1 MDLKPQ
7 NIMMINSIPKIA
19 DFGFSKIKKFIEH
32 GENLHYG
39 TFQYMSPELA
49 NFDHDIEYAA
59 TKPDIWAIGVIIYQM
74 LFGFDQ
80 YPYSVMDNI
89 FRQVVYFE
97 GKNPD
102 EVVDY
107 TKVVGKLEQYRET
120 NKYLAEKLMGI
131 IERCLKPNPYERPEA
146 EELYEQLS

>member
-1 MDLKPQ
+1 
-7 NIMMINSIPKIA
+7 
-19 DFGFSKIKKFIEH
+19 
-32 GENLHYG
+32 
-39 TFQYMSPELA
+39 
-49 NFDHDIEYAA
+49 
-59 TKPDIWAIGVIIYQM
+59 M

-131 IERCLKPNPYERPEA
+131 IEVFD
-146 EELYEQLS
+146 

>member
-1 MDLKPQ
+1 
-7 NIMMINSIPKIA
+7 
-19 DFGFSKIKKFIEH
+19 
-32 GENLHYG
+32 
-39 TFQYMSPELA
+39 
-49 NFDHDIEYAA
+49 
-59 TKPDIWAIGVIIYQM
+59 
-74 LFGFDQ
+74 
-80 YPYSVMDNI
+80 MDNI

-131 IERCLKPNPYERPEA
+131 IEVFD
-146 EELYEQLS
+146 